1 MATAIYEALT
11 ETEKR
16 EVRCYGCTE
25 AEMREAVEKSMTFRF
40 SGAGM
45 MAMSILSDSQEMI
58 STEYGEV
65 DSMRAEDARQ
75 AINRAKWIIS
85 TYCMDNNG

>member
-25 AEMREAVEKSMTFRF
+25 AQMRESVEFTLRF
-40 SGAGM
+40 SGPGM
-45 MAMSILSDSQEMI
+45 MAMSILSDAQEMI
-58 STEYGEV
+58 CTEYGEV
-65 DSMRAEDARQ
+65 DYMRAEDARQ

-85 TYCMDNNG
+85 TYCMPQA

>member
-1 MATAIYEALT
+1 MTFNRFGHTIQVLTLRKRRNEMATAIYEALT

-25 AEMREAVEKSMTFRF
+25 AQMREAVEKSMTFRF

-45 MAMSILSDSQEMI
+45 LSTSPYSVE
-58 STEYGEV
+58 
-65 DSMRAEDARQ
+65 
-75 AINRAKWIIS
+75 IIS
-85 TYCMDNNG
+85 